1 MTFGGIGMLPLDFD
15 TAKFDLEIWL
25 DSFGGGAPEPTEKNI
40 NEFKKL
46 ATRLVAS
53 IERKSGL

>member
-1 MTFGGIGMLPLDFD
+1 MLPLDFD